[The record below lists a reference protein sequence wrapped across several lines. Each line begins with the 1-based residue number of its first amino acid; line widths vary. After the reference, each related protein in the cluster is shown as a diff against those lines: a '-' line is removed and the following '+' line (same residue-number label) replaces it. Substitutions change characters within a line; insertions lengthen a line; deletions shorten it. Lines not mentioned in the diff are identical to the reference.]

1 MGKCCRWW
9 RVALWWWVV
18 CGVALGAEEELW
30 RHDVS
35 RGLSGLWV
43 NRSESVQVTREESSG
58 GDRSLR
64 FDTSRGVAEVAVS
77 VPLRAHTVYV
87 IEGMAKAVSGHPRLM
102 GRVLVRSSEKVL
114 DWFQGSG
121 AASEQLNRRREV
133 GGSWERFSFE
143 FGPLPRTYHGQR
155 VTSIN
160 VYFSVF
166 PGKDGGVMCLDQL
179 RVRARGVA
187 PSAPELAFRLP
198 HPEQVFDAVPECAVE
213 VEPTAGE
220 LEVRVEDAWG
230 VARGVFHG
238 SAQSGRL
245 AVRLPGPDHYRLVA
259 EMKVDG
265 KVVSRAETTVAV
277 TTPLPEDYYSTP
289 QPAFGVWC
297 QVSERLQRLCG
308 GKWTRW
314 TVFTRYGSAS
324 DGRPP
329 SAERLAG
336 KGPVKVIMNVNVAH
350 RPLSAEELKAER
362 RKLWGKMVSHQGL
375 VDCWETQNEPML
387 NENFHGQAEDVE
399 AVMRMQAELAGELTP
414 GVPVAAICLNPLQP
428 RHVRQ
433 YVDYYRRFRLHE
445 RMEAVAM
452 HPYIPGALSPSEGG
466 YVEAVNGL
474 QRELSAIAGRE
485 VPVYVT
491 EIGYSTRPGGEVT
504 RLQQASYLAQT
515 VLLNYRLRELRA
527 CVWHNGVWT
536 EAYSRREYDFGIL
549 DGRRG
554 EALRLPKPAVAAWA
568 TVSRQLYNATYV
580 RDWELGADV
589 CAMLFRRGGERLLA
603 LWSRSREPQAIE
615 LPLNVPQVAVTGLC
629 GRREERRLSDGV
641 LSLTLTE
648 APVYVSGAFAESC
661 GAELASVVCEPSE
674 PSALAGGQVTMAVTV
689 PSELSFEGRV
699 EAVCGDDGV
708 QAQVT
713 QVASG
718 RHEVSFAVAAEASP
732 GVREVFLR
740 LREASGRCRG
750 VLRRRF
756 RVLPPVEVTEA
767 RAVPAG
773 VGRPAAV
780 ALTLRRHRAD
790 IDRVVLTLWQAE
802 RVVAFGEGK
811 VGEETRLAV
820 LQPVRGR
827 TVASRLTLRLPDGEE
842 LEQPLSLPLAPLVIP
857 RVERALE
864 RAPEMWPMPEVGRL
878 KDGVP
883 SRHAVPEAHDVPT
896 GTIRLAYDD
905 EFLYV
910 AVDVRDATHL
920 LGRNASQLWQG
931 DSLQFGLS
939 VAPGDMVRPN
949 NDGLQETAYCEFG
962 VGGDW
967 SWTWASSDR
976 NAMPV
981 GRPVP
986 GLVQRT
992 VRDGGWTRYRL
1003 ALPWRTLNVRPRR
1016 GLPLGLSVLCNDL
1029 DGKTRHWVEWY
1040 GGIADGKDPSRYG
1053 AMTLE

>member
-1 MGKCCRWW
+1 MGCRWW
-9 RVALWWWVV
+9 RVAWLWWMV
-18 CGVALGAEEELW
+18 CGVAVGASEEELW
-30 RHDVS
+30 RHDVG

-43 NRSESVQVTREESSG
+43 SRRESVQVTREESSSG
-58 GDRSLR
+58 EGSLR
-64 FDTSRGVAEVAVS
+64 LDAGRGLVEVAVS
-77 VPLRAHTVYV
+77 VPLRSHTVYA
-87 IEGMAKAVSGHPRLM
+87 IEGMAKAVSGHPQLM

-121 AASEQLNRRREV
+121 AASEQLNRRREI

-155 VTSIN
+155 VASIN

-179 RVRARGVA
+179 RVRARSVA

-220 LEVRVEDAWG
+220 LTVRALDAWG
-230 VARGVFHG
+230 EERGVWRG
-238 SAQSGRL
+238 PASSGRL
-245 AVRLPGPDHYRLVA
+245 SVRLPGPDHYRLVA
-259 EMKVDG
+259 ELRADG
-265 KVVSRAETTVAV
+265 KVVSQAETTVAV

-297 QVSERLQRLCG
+297 QVSERLHRLCG

-314 TVFTRYGSAS
+314 TVFTRYARAT

-329 SAERLAG
+329 SAERLAR

-350 RPLSAEELKAER
+350 RPLSAAEMVEER
-362 RKLWGKMVSHQGL
+362 RKLRGQMVSHQGL
-375 VDCWETQNEPML
+375 IDCWETQNEPML
-387 NENFHGQAEDVE
+387 NENFHGRAEDVE
-399 AVMRMQAELAGELTP
+399 AVMRMQGELAGELTP

-428 RHVRQ
+428 QHVRQ
-433 YVDYYRRFRLHE
+433 YVDYYRRFRLYE
-445 RMEAVAM
+445 RLEAVAM
-452 HPYIPGALSPSEGG
+452 HPYIPGALSPSAGG
-466 YVEAVNGL
+466 YVAAVNGL

-527 CVWHNGVWT
+527 CVWHNGVWP

-568 TVSRQLYNATYV
+568 TVSRQVYNAEYV
-580 RDWELGADV
+580 RDWELGAEV

-699 EAVCGDDGV
+699 EAVCGDNGI
-708 QAQVT
+708 QAQVMRG
-713 QVASG
+713 ASG

-842 LEQPLSLPLAPLVIP
+842 LEQTLELPMAPLVIP

-864 RAPEMWPMPEVGRL
+864 RSPATWAMPEVGRL
-878 KDGVP
+878 EDGVP
-883 SRHAVPEAHDVPT
+883 SRHEVPEAHDVPT
-896 GTIRLAYDD
+896 GTIRLAYDND
-905 EFLYV
+905 CLYV
-910 AVDVRDATHL
+910 AVDVRDATHR

-931 DSLQFGLS
+931 DSLQIGLS
-939 VAPGDMVRPN
+939 VARGDMVRPN
-949 NDGLQETAYCEFG
+949 NDGLQETSYCEFG
-962 VGGDW
+962 VAGADW

-981 GRPVP
+981 GQPVP

-992 VRDGGWTRYRL
+992 ERDGDWTRYRL

-1029 DGKTRHWVEWY
+1029 DGRTRHWVEWY
-1040 GGIADGKDPSRYG
+1040 GGIADGKNPQLYG